1 MTLTN
6 VSKGIVSLDKPLAPI
21 LELVK
26 SHGGVVMKIANSAVA
41 MEGHSRSVSEETTS
55 TNMRMWD
62 NRRSGNA
69 NSSNPNSDQLS
80 LSPEGLSM
88 ASLNAQASEMAQAQT
103 ITSSYKWF
111 TPLEESQQSDLGSLF
126 SDKDRNQLSL
136 LEKMIEALT
145 GKRFKFNH
153 LLMKKP
159 YHGSTSGPTFK
170 TDTQPVNLP
179 GNSANFAFNAV
190 QPLGWGIQY
199 HSETTHA
206 LKQTVD
212 FKSTGSIQTEDG
224 RSIDFELNYHFSQ
237 EVYSQ
242 SVVDFKAGDALI
254 DPLVIR
260 LDNGPM
266 KYSKD
271 TIRFDLDVD
280 GIKDEFRVPIDNA
293 GMLFLDKNGNHKVD
307 DGSELFGP
315 QTDDGFGE
323 LAALDSD
330 KNGWI
335 DESDDAFKD
344 LRIWIR
350 SGDGSD
356 RYLGLIEAGV
366 GALFVGGAQTKADL
380 FNNSVEQVGQ
390 MKATGFYLKE
400 NGQTG
405 LMHELD
411 FKL

>member
-1 MTLTN
+1 
-6 VSKGIVSLDKPLAPI
+6 
-21 LELVK
+21 
-26 SHGGVVMKIANSAVA
+26 MKIVNSAVA
-41 MEGHSRSVSEETTS
+41 MEGHSRSISEEATS
-55 TNMRMWD
+55 TSLRMWD
-62 NRRSGNA
+62 NRRNGSTV
-69 NSSNPNSDQLS
+69 SSNPASDQLS

-88 ASLNAQASEMAQAQT
+88 ASLNAQASEMSQSQT
-103 ITSSYKWF
+103 
-111 TPLEESQQSDLGSLF
+111 F
-126 SDKDRNQLSL
+126 SDTYKLFAPIDEAEELGLESFFSEKDLNNLTL
-136 LEKMIEALT
+136 LERLIAALT

-153 LLMKKP
+153 LLMKEP
-159 YHGSTSGPTFK
+159 YKGSSGGPNFQANNPESNT
-170 TDTQPVNLP
+170 PNLS
-179 GNSANFAFNAV
+179 NVSFNPV

-199 HSETTHA
+199 HSETTRA

-224 RSIDFELNYHFSQ
+224 RSINFELNYHFSQ
-237 EVYSQ
+237 EVYSR

-260 LDNGPM
+260 LNNGPM
-266 KYSKD
+266 AYSED
-271 TIRFDLDVD
+271 TIRFDLDID

-323 LAALDSD
+323 LAALDTD

-335 DESDDAFKD
+335 DEGDAAFKD

-350 SGDGSD
+350 SGDGTD

-366 GALFVGGAQTKADL
+366 GALFVSGANTEAEL
-380 FNNSVEQVGQ
+380 YNNSVEQVGQ

-400 NGQTG
+400 NGQAG

-411 FKL
+411 FKI